1 MKKRL
6 TILTCLM
13 MICSFMF
20 GQNGSNYWN
29 EDVSHDFGSSMTITG
44 VLVIN
49 GTEQRTTQLEIGAF
63 CGEEFRGSTILK
75 YNKKRDRYFATLMI
89 YSDNNDDISF
99 KVYNHESGN
108 ILNVETDKV
117 SFSPNATLGSLND
130 PYVFNFTSQVAKVDD
145 VGYTTFAD
153 ALTAVANGGTTLEL
167 LADATIANPIN
178 VTHNLTIVGNG
189 KTVTST
195 AARAFNI
202 ETTGKVVVNN
212 LTVNAGERAFNII
225 NEAATVELNGV
236 TATAS
241 NNAVMIATSAGAVT
255 LTINNSDLT
264 GLAVV
269 NVAGAGSK
277 VAINNTE
284 ITNVDANP
292 KENYGAITIWT
303 SAENAKVV
311 VSDGE
316 IIVADDSRQGYVFPA
331 TATIEGVEDV
341 GYIIVTVGDAGYET
355 LAEAIEDVKANGT
368 ISFIRNGKGAGV
380 VINKDITIDFNGK
393 TYTFSELGVGSG
405 TLTSNGFQIL
415 KGNNVTLKNGTLNV
429 AEAMKAEYYI
439 LIQNYANLNVE
450 NMNLDG
456 TNLDKW
462 STVEDN
468 WDSYTLSN
476 NSGKV
481 NIVNTTITAN
491 DEGAKAFAFDVCKKA
506 SYEAPIVKLDA
517 KSKINVS
524 GDVNGYGKVELS
536 GGQFF
541 PEQSV
546 TISLTK
552 SVEAYQV
559 AEGGNQLESGW
570 YTIGVPFT
578 VTPSLTEGYELF
590 SYDAVDAM
598 WRNHKNNNFDL
609 ERGRG
614 YLYAHLNGADLTLEG
629 EVTTEVYKTTLSYE
643 SLIKELNGFNLLGN
657 PYTFSI
663 NPAYFEKGNV
673 ADGFYTLA
681 NDGAWVAK
689 KDAEIAVGE
698 GFLVQA
704 TANDDEFIIN
714 KAATRSENA
723 NNGTLQINVANN
735 TYSDVAYV
743 SFNEGI
749 GLTKIAHQNA
759 NIPMVYIP
767 VENKEYS
774 IAYISEN
781 VEEVPFS
788 FEAKTMGTYTISVK
802 AQNCEFSTMTL
813 VDRFTGVETN
823 LLFEDYSFVAK
834 SSDNSDRFIVR
845 LSRGTLGLEEEHFAF
860 INNNGLIINNASSN
874 ATLQIFDVMGRPVSS
889 HNLSGNANISM
900 ESLTNGVYV
909 LRLIDENNVR
919 VQKVVID

>member
-29 EDVSHDFGSSMTITG
+29 EDVSHDFGSSMSITG

-75 YNKKRDRYFATLMI
+75 YSKKRDRYFATLMI

-130 PYVFNFTSQVAKVDD
+130 PYVFNFTSQVAKVDG

-167 LADATIANPIN
+167 LEDATIANPIN

-341 GYIIVTVGDAGYET
+341 GYIIVTVGEAGYET

-429 AEAMKAEYYI
+429 AEAMKAKYYI
-439 LIQNYANLNVE
+439 LVQNYANLTVE
-450 NMNLDG
+450 NMKLDG

-462 STVEDN
+462 STIDG
-468 WDSYTLSN
+468 DSYVLSN
-476 NSGKV
+476 NSGNV

-491 DEGAKAFAFDVCKKA
+491 NDGDKAFAFDVCKKA
-506 SYEAPIVKLDA
+506 SYEAPVVTLDA
-517 KSKINVS
+517 KSKI
-524 GDVNGYGKVELS
+524 YGRVELS
-536 GGQFF
+536 GGQFY
-541 PEQSV
+541 PEQGV
-546 TISLTK
+546 KVSLTK
-552 SVEAYQV
+552 EIDPYD
-559 AEGGNQLESGW
+559 LENEIGW
-570 YTIGVPFT
+570 YTISAPFA
-578 VTPSLTEGYELF
+578 TEKGKIDEGTYTLF
-590 SYDAVDAM
+590 RYNEQTAV
-598 WRNHKNNNFDL
+598 WENHKQHELYGL
-609 ERGRG
+609 EVGRG
-614 YLYAHLNGADLTLEG
+614 YLYANLQGNDLTLEG
-629 EVTTEVYKTTLSYE
+629 LANVAPYQTTLKYE
-643 SLIKELNGFNLLGN
+643 SEVAELKGNHLLGN
-657 PYTFSI
+657 PYTFDI
-663 NPAYFEKGNV
+663 TGEHLVGNIEG
-673 ADGFYTLA
+673 GFYQMA
-681 NDGAWVAK
+681 VDGAWIPCELTE
-689 KDAEIAVGE
+689 EIAVGE

-704 TANDDEFIIN
+704 VEETSFAIN
-714 KAATRSENA
+714 KTKTAATRSA
-723 NNGTLQINVANN
+723 NNGSLQINVANDV
-735 TYSDVAYV
+735 YSDVAYV
-743 SFNEGI
+743 SFNEGV
-749 GLTKIAHQNA
+749 GLSKISHQNA
-759 NIPMVYIP
+759 NIPMVYVP
-767 VENKEYS
+767 VENNDYA
-774 IAYISEN
+774 IAYLGEN

-834 SSDNSDRFIVR
+834 SSDNSDRFILK
-845 LSRGTLGLEEEHFAF
+845 LSRGTTDLEEEHFAY
-860 INNNGLIINNASSN
+860 INNNGLIINNASGN

-889 HNLSGNANISM
+889 HNVSGNANIAM
-900 ESLTNGVYV
+900 ESLTNGVYI
-909 LRLIDENNVR
+909 LRLIDDNNVR
-919 VQKVVID
+919 IQKVVID